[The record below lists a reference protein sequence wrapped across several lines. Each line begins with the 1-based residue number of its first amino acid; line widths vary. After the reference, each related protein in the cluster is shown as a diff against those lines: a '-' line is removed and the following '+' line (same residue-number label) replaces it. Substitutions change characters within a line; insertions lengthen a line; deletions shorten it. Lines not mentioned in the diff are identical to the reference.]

1 MELYVNK
8 FDNVADDV
16 YSKVR
21 LLSQAWGVDDSEVIR
36 RLLERFQ
43 KPADEKDSADRPETE
58 VPVHVIFEKV
68 RTEAIYDRSIRSIT
82 ISSGPLTGQAFST
95 PSGAAAAVIKHYR
108 PDVSPSRNGWSFW
121 TVTADGNLLQSI
133 R

>member
-1 MELYVNK
+1 MKMSV
-8 FDNVADDV
+8 DVADDV

-21 LLSQAWGVDDSEVIR
+21 LLGQAWGVDDNEVIR
-36 RLLERFQ
+36 RLLESFQ
-43 KPADEKDSADRPETE
+43 KPATVEGSTDRPETE

-68 RTEAIYDRSIRSIT
+68 RTEAVYDQVARSIT
-82 ISSGPLTGQAFST
+82 ISSGPLAGQAFST
-95 PSGAAAAVIKHYR
+95 PSGAAAAVIKQYR

-121 TVTADGNLLQSI
+121 TITADGNLLQSI

>member
-1 MELYVNK
+1 VNK
-8 FDNVADDV
+8 LENIADDV

-21 LLSQAWGVDDSEVIR
+21 LLGQAWGVDDNEVIR

-43 KPADEKDSADRPETE
+43 RPAVEDSPTGRPEAE

-68 RTEAIYDRSIRSIT
+68 RTEAIYDRSAKSVT
-82 ISSGPLTGQAFST
+82 ISSGPLAGQAFST

-121 TVTADGNLLQSI
+121 TITADGKLLQNI